1 MAFFF
6 SCCVAM
12 FFGRKIGWA
21 LSRNVLYTGPWIVCA
36 VVCLGWAVGLAY
48 GLRLLIVSMHPGWL
62 LIIIAFFIAT
72 YIAIPTYG
80 LLDESTVPD
89 EGLPRHVFIKS
100 VPMFAFI
107 AASGIFAFTMRRM
120 S

>member
-1 MAFFF
+1 MAFLVVCFI
-6 SCCVAM
+6 AT

-21 LSRNVLYTGPWIVCA
+21 LSRNVLYTGPWTVCA
-36 VVCLGWAVGLAY
+36 AVCLGWAVGLAY
-48 GLRLLIVSMHPGWL
+48 GLRLLIVNMHPGWL
-62 LIIIAFFIAT
+62 LMIIAFFIAT
-72 YIAIPTYG
+72 YIAIPNYG

-89 EGLPRHVFIKS
+89 AGLPRHVFIKS

-107 AASGIFAFTMRRM
+107 AASVVFAFTVRRM